1 MAQKVKQEGTQ
12 AKFQTCYPNISGS
25 LNAGKLVRQMI
36 NMPTWRGITVK
47 TRLNVLV
54 FTKEN
59 LDIFS

>member
-25 LNAGKLVRQMI
+25 LNAGKLI

-47 TRLNVLV
+47 IRLNVLV